1 MNMLIKKVSI
11 GRGSSFE
18 GSCFSN
24 TEDQAHCW
32 FPAGAHK
39 DFGRLGHKAQI
50 RPRAL
55 GISRFK
61 PKLMGWEVRGSFDPF
76 RFPSSVRDSVG
87 RPIYSRGEAVR
98 FATRHYDYEGNGL
111 VINHNQPQASPA
123 IGVTFPTWVM
133 LLLEAGAS
141 IG

>member
-61 PKLMGWEVRGSFDPF
+61 PKLMGWEVRGSSILFNFLP
-76 RFPSSVRDSVG
+76 PSEIWLANQYI
-87 RPIYSRGEAVR
+87 P
-98 FATRHYDYEGNGL
+98 EGKQYG
-111 VINHNQPQASPA
+111 
-123 IGVTFPTWVM
+123 
-133 LLLEAGAS
+133 LLLGTTTMKEMGWL
-141 IG
+141 